1 MFAQLASPVPN
12 LAATLSTQA
21 EEDADDDNVSFLRT
35 RLPTPPLQS
44 DTRETQTARETAMP
58 ETNPVP
64 LRDARSGQVIPRTDA
79 EHRRMR
85 RAVAATAEA
94 TARYSQER
102 VGVET
107 TYARRMSQQPSQG
120 YLGWAPGSSDD
131 EEGSNTELRN
141 GGEGYVNNGLLEG
154 GNANSELVDRSSQFY
169 EWSSRMREL
178 RMARSSRREL
188 SQLLGTYQ
196 QVSRWHFVLVLVLA
210 HH

>member
-44 DTRETQTARETAMP
+44 ETREIQTPSETAMP
-58 ETNPVP
+58 ENNAVP

-94 TARYSQER
+94 AARYSQER
-102 VGVET
+102 VGVDIS
-107 TYARRMSQQPSQG
+107 YARRISQQPSQG

-141 GGEGYVNNGLLEG
+141 GGEGYVEHGLSEG
-154 GNANSELVDRSSQFY
+154 GNAKSGLTDRSSQFY
-169 EWSSRMREL
+169 NEWSSRMREL

-188 SQLLGTYQ
+188 SQLLGTY
-196 QVSRWHFVLVLVLA
+196 
-210 HH
+210 